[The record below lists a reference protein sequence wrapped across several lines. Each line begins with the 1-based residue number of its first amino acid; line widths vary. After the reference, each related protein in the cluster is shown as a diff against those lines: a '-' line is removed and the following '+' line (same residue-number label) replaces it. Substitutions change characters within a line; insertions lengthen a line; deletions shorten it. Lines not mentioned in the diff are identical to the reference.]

1 MLEIAPA
8 NRTIGTVENNPAT
21 SESQSVKSS
30 ATFLIIANLVPLF
43 GTIFFKWDVLDI
55 ILIYWAENLVVGGF
69 SILRILNVKQA
80 SPGGKIVTAGFFT
93 IHYGIFCLV
102 HGVFVVSFLG
112 DSIIGGAF
120 KEAVSRLSGDLKWA
134 VLGLIISHGYSFFR
148 NYLGRGENTRTS
160 VPLEMAAPYPRMLAL
175 HVAIVFGGFAIQ
187 ALGQPV
193 FLLII
198 LVVAK
203 TIADWKLH
211 LKAHE
216 KAADP
221 AIKTNRDIL
230 AAASKE
236 WANRGR

>member
-1 MLEIAPA
+1 MDS
-8 NRTIGTVENNPAT
+8 NPTAQ
-21 SESQSVKSS
+21 ESHSARSS
-30 ATFLIIANLVPLF
+30 ATFLIVANLVPLI
-43 GTIFFKWDVLDI
+43 GAIFFAWDVLDI

-69 SILRILNVKQA
+69 SILRILNVKQGN
-80 SPGGKIVTAGFFT
+80 PGGKIATAGFFT

-102 HGVFVVSFLG
+102 HGVFVISFLG

-120 KEAVSRLSGDLKWA
+120 KEAASRLSGDLKWA

-148 NYLGRGENTRTS
+148 NYIGRSENARTS
-160 VPLEMAAPYPRMLAL
+160 VALEMAAPYPRMLAL

-230 AAASKE
+230 AAASRE